1 MKIKVSVPATSAN
14 IGSGFDALGLAVTL
28 YNTVT
33 FEESEVLDI
42 SSADGTRI
50 PRGESNLV
58 YRSAKG
64 LFEKVGKQI
73 PPLKITQTNP
83 IPMARG
89 LGSSSACI
97 IAGLLGANRMLGDVL
112 NTQELLTLA
121 TSIEGHPDNVAPA
134 LLGGLTSSVFED
146 GKVYSVKRNVD
157 ETLCFAAI
165 VPDYKL
171 LTEAARAALPKEV
184 SHKDAVY
191 NLSRAA
197 LAIEMPFFQFL
208 IDCAITMAQCTILAM
223 LHCRLRESLPSEPE
237 PVQSGKHHRSTGRL
251 LLGASVAG
259 ATLLTFALAFCYLA
273 LPRDDELLSMLGG
286 VAPVVTAHRGYSAAA
301 PENTLPAF
309 QLAIDQGCEWAE
321 LDVQM
326 TRDGM
331 VMVTHDTSLRRCTG
345 RNENIYDL
353 TYNEVRKLDAGRWF
367 GQKYNGYCCCTR

>member
-134 LLGGLTSSVFED
+134 ILGGAVCSFTPTDSLPQCLRYEVSDRLRFITVIPPYEVHTSEAR
-146 GKVYSVKRNVD
+146 KVVPQEIPLSTAVWQMGRIAGMTRGL
-157 ETLCFAAI
+157 ETGDLDLIAAANDDRI
-165 VPDYKL
+165 QEPYRRRLIPDYN
-171 LTEAARAALPKEV
+171 
-184 SHKDAVY
+184 AVRDTCL
-191 NLSRAA
+191 NGGAKTIWISGSGSTLMAVTDDTIVA
-197 LAIEMPFFQFL
+197 KFL
-208 IDCAITMAQCTILAM
+208 QVK
-223 LHCRLRESLPSEPE
+223 LREQFPKCDTHILTCDTE
-237 PVQSGKHHRSTGRL
+237 
-251 LLGASVAG
+251 GAQIE
-259 ATLLTFALAFCYLA
+259 YL
-273 LPRDDELLSMLGG
+273 
-286 VAPVVTAHRGYSAAA
+286 
-301 PENTLPAF
+301 
-309 QLAIDQGCEWAE
+309 
-321 LDVQM
+321 
-326 TRDGM
+326 
-331 VMVTHDTSLRRCTG
+331 
-345 RNENIYDL
+345 
-353 TYNEVRKLDAGRWF
+353 
-367 GQKYNGYCCCTR
+367 